1 MLGVPSRSVVERGMM
16 GGTLRRGGD
25 IARRVKR
32 RMIEV
37 EGDCE
42 RVA

>member
-1 MLGVPSRSVVERGMM
+1 MLGVPSRSVIERGMM

-25 IARRVKR
+25 IARKVKG
-32 RMIEV
+32 RMIED

-42 RVA
+42 